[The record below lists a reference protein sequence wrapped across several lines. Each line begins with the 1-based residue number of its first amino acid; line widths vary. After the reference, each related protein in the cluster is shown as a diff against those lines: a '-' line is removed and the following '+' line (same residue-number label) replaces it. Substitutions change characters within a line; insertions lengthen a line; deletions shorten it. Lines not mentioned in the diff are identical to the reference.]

1 MKSIKPF
8 KILASRVAQST
19 LDQGTTGPGCKEVI
33 LVHIQADM
41 RCFCS
46 SDPTLFMVT
55 LFIVLLEQILAE
67 VAFKVA
73 PHGMNVVGIVLR
85 IIHFD

>member
-33 LVHIQADM
+33 LVHIPADM

-46 SDPTLFMVT
+46 SESDTIYGDSLYS
-55 LFIVLLEQILAE
+55 A
-67 VAFKVA
+67 A
-73 PHGMNVVGIVLR
+73 
-85 IIHFD
+85 